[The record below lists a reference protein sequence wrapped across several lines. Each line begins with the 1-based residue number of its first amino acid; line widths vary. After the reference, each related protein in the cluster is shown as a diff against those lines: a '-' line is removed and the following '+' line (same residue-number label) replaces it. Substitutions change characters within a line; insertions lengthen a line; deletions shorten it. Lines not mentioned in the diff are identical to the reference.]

1 MKYQIMISGK
11 NENSSNS
18 SSAELAPR
26 LVKVK
31 FFFFFFFVSVVPL
44 VFSIMQVCFLLDVNK
59 RMFKARKQ

>member
-31 FFFFFFFVSVVPL
+31 FFGFFFVSVVPL